1 MAEEITAAVQQPE
14 PAAPAE
20 PAAKETAPPAEPT
33 AKEPE
38 ATPAEPAKKEE
49 KLAAAAA
56 ASEPAA
62 SSAAAGEDEAAKK
75 TAEKIANLEGKVH
88 ALSVG
93 AKPEAVGDLLTL
105 AAANVGE
112 GKTLEQAIDEILEKY
127 PVFKSAEPPTITTS
141 VDTKNDTPTEQTD
154 AFINRVMGIK

>member
-20 PAAKETAPPAEPT
+20 PAAKETTPPAEPT

-38 ATPAEPAKKEE
+38 ATPAEPAKNEE
-49 KLAAAAA
+49 KPAAAAE
-56 ASEPAA
+56 ASKPAV

-93 AKPEAVGDLLTL
+93 AKPEAVGVFLSAAPIARVFRVVSAQCFFRFKKNFYSAL
-105 AAANVGE
+105 AFFIRLCYNNAVINNGVIDFGGGNN
-112 GKTLEQAIDEILEKY
+112 GK
-127 PVFKSAEPPTITTS
+127 
-141 VDTKNDTPTEQTD
+141 
-154 AFINRVMGIK
+154 

>member
-49 KLAAAAA
+49 KPAAATE

-62 SSAAAGEDEAAKK
+62 SSAAADEDEAAKK

-93 AKPEAVGDLLTL
+93 AKPEAVGVIFSSAAPIARVFRVVLTRL
-105 AAANVGE
+105 FP
-112 GKTLEQAIDEILEKY
+112 I
-127 PVFKSAEPPTITTS
+127 
-141 VDTKNDTPTEQTD
+141 
-154 AFINRVMGIK
+154 

>member
-20 PAAKETAPPAEPT
+20 PAAKETAPPAEPA

-49 KLAAAAA
+49 KPAAAAE

-93 AKPEAVGDLLTL
+93 AKPEAVGDIFFVSRPDSASVPRCFNAAFSDLKKFLLSSC
-105 AAANVGE
+105 
-112 GKTLEQAIDEILEKY
+112 
-127 PVFKSAEPPTITTS
+127 FFHS
-141 VDTKNDTPTEQTD
+141 V
-154 AFINRVMGIK
+154 VL

>member
-20 PAAKETAPPAEPT
+20 PAAKET
-33 AKEPE
+33 E

-49 KLAAAAA
+49 KTAAAAA

-62 SSAAAGEDEAAKK
+62 SSAAADEDEAAKK

-93 AKPEAVGDLLTL
+93 AKPEAVGVIFSSAVPIARVFRVILTRL
-105 AAANVGE
+105 FP
-112 GKTLEQAIDEILEKY
+112 L
-127 PVFKSAEPPTITTS
+127 
-141 VDTKNDTPTEQTD
+141 
-154 AFINRVMGIK
+154 